1 MEKASLTG
9 GVQGPTS
16 RGKLLLARTWPEVTM
31 TVAVQLDFKDA
42 TLEQYDEGL
51 EGAGLLPGG
60 PSPPGQLFHF
70 VVKVDGGIRVIDVWE
85 SRDAYEKFAASSII
99 PISREV
105 GMSDTPEVQLFEVHS
120 YFTPRRFTSL
130 L

>member
-1 MEKASLTG
+1 
-9 GVQGPTS
+9 
-16 RGKLLLARTWPEVTM
+16 M
-31 TVAVQLDFKDA
+31 TVAVQLDLKDA

-70 VVKVDGGIRVIDVWE
+70 VVKVDDGIRIIDVWE
-85 SRDAYEKFAASSII
+85 SRDAYERFATSSII
-99 PISREV
+99 PVSREV
-105 GMSDTPEVQLFEVHS
+105 GMPDMPEVQLFEVHS
-120 YFTPRRFTSL
+120 YFTPRRLTRL